1 VTGTVMLGIEKYK
14 QSFEEKTDTKII
26 LELGNIYYSQ
36 LNGIVMNTNLDVT
49 EVSKVECNK
58 SKVYHFCNILRGIE
72 DSYSTLLS
80 NPSLLS
86 SLSPQFRKNL
96 GGFAM
101 NVNTYKNKK
110 YDVADLTYMYEN
122 LTKLRKQE
130 RCIELEMAFLDGD
143 IPSDDY
149 KTDSIRYCILNFKRT
164 YLIIGIIRYRFFVG
178 SLSLV

>member
-1 VTGTVMLGIEKYK
+1 
-14 QSFEEKTDTKII
+14 
-26 LELGNIYYSQ
+26 
-36 LNGIVMNTNLDVT
+36 
-49 EVSKVECNK
+49 
-58 SKVYHFCNILRGIE
+58 
-72 DSYSTLLS
+72 
-80 NPSLLS
+80 LLS

-110 YDVADLTYMYEN
+110 YDVTDLTYMYEN

-149 KTDSIRYCILNFKRT
+149 KNRFYSILYPELHKDIFDNWNN
-164 YLIIGIIRYRFFVG
+164 
-178 SLSLV
+178 

>member
-1 VTGTVMLGIEKYK
+1 MLGIEKYK

-58 SKVYHFCNILRGIE
+58 SKVYHFYKILRGIE

-110 YDVADLTYMYEN
+110 YDVTDLTYMYEN

-149 KTDSIRYCILNFKRT
+149 KNRFYSILYPELHKDIFDNWNN
-164 YLIIGIIRYRFFVG
+164 
-178 SLSLV
+178 